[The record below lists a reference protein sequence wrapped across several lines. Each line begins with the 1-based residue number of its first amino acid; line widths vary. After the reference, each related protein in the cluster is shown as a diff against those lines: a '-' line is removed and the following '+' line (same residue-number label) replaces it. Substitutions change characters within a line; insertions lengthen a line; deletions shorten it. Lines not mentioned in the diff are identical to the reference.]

1 MPCCGWAR
9 HLSVTSGKAIRRK
22 GLTLKHALLFLFAFS
37 VAVATAQQADPPAL
51 RNQVALLEVPPL
63 ADTAAVE
70 SPQAGTSTPS
80 PKPATKEKTQ
90 PKPTTPTEPTWPSGD
105 PSDVGYID
113 NAVVSSEVRIRFDAA
128 FNDQFPD
135 RAEFIYG
142 KCGCY
147 ANPFLVPPTSSAYDA
162 NAPGPGPGIPN
173 NVNFQSL
180 SFMGEYAPKGNHRF
194 SAFFQL
200 PFRWLQPQG
209 LKAAGTPNATVAFSN
224 GAGISDVEFGLKF
237 ALLASPKRYL
247 TAQLKTYFPSGSARH
262 GLGSNHYSL
271 EPALLYYQRF
281 SHKFQLEGELGGWL
295 PIGGSAGVSTTLGVP
310 SPQGFA
316 GNIFFYGIGPSY
328 RIIDHDQFKLA
339 PVIELVG
346 WTVTGGFQTGPA
358 SASGTNIVN
367 LKVGA
372 RMSFHSRNSVY
383 VGYGFPLTSAD
394 WYNDILRVEYRYSF

>member
-1 MPCCGWAR
+1 
-9 HLSVTSGKAIRRK
+9 
-22 GLTLKHALLFLFAFS
+22 LKHALSFLLAFFA
-37 VAVATAQQADPPAL
+37 VAVTAQQNDTGLL
-51 RNQVALLEVPPL
+51 RNQVALLEAPPM
-63 ADTAAVE
+63 ADTAVVDN
-70 SPQAGTSTPS
+70 PQAGTSTPA
-80 PKPATKEKTQ
+80 PKPAGKEKAKS
-90 PKPTTPTEPTWPSGD
+90 KPAPPPGSDWPTVDS
-105 PSDVGYID
+105 SMVGYID
-113 NAVVSSEVRIRFDAA
+113 NAVVGSEVRIRFDAA

-147 ANPFLVPPTSSAYDA
+147 ATLVPPGNPAHDP

-180 SFMGEYAPKGNHRF
+180 SFMGEYAPKGNRRF
-194 SAFFQL
+194 SAFVQI

-209 LKAAGTPNATVAFSN
+209 LVAGLPGETVAFPN
-224 GAGISDVEFGLKF
+224 GAGISDVTAGLKF
-237 ALLASPKRYL
+237 ALLASRKHYL
-247 TAQLKTYFPSGSARH
+247 TAQLTSYFPSGSALH
-262 GLGSNHYSL
+262 GLGTNHYSI

-281 SHKFQLEGELGGWL
+281 GQKFELEGELGGWL
-295 PIGGSAGVSTTLGVP
+295 PIGGSAGVSTTVGVP
-310 SPQGFA
+310 SSQGFA

-346 WTVTGGFQTGPA
+346 WSVTGGFQTGPA

-367 LKVGA
+367 LKLGA
-372 RMSFHSRNSVY
+372 RMAFHARNSVY

-394 WYNDILRVEYRYSF
+394 WYNNILRVEYRYSF